1 MFDSSDLDPCPAC
14 GGREFHAIRSL
25 RPQSEL
31 AEVPPIEEQ
40 LQNTLRTFYAC
51 KNCGRDRTDAVEA
64 VPNEGRPGPEPI
76 IGPPGSREKISDK
89 MTIAEET
96 HALGIAAQLKNG
108 ELQ

>member
-1 MFDSSDLDPCPAC
+1 MFSSSDLEPCPAC
-14 GGREFHAIRSL
+14 GGSEFHAIRSH

-76 IGPPGSREKISDK
+76 IGPPGSREKNFP
-89 MTIAEET
+89 TIAEEAHT
-96 HALGIAAQLKNG
+96 LGIAAQLKNG